1 MKKVLL
7 LLCALFAG
15 VTGAWANVGDVVK
28 ALTEISPQKAYT
40 VNTNGRGSW
49 TIAEGGTELKS
60 SGNGAYGLKEPT
72 DASNPRQQWAF
83 VSYEEATYL
92 YNVGEK
98 KFILKENKKGV
109 ANATHGTPV
118 NLETYTSGQ
127 MAGWGEV
134 YEDFQAG
141 EFYFCA
147 QMGMFD
153 ETTKAYINFG
163 GSMNTTIDGWGPG
176 NTSYDPKC
184 GIDAGNALKI
194 VEAADFD
201 PTAAIAALEN
211 YFHPSATV
219 VYVVSDENGQ
229 VVETSEKIPS
239 IVGETIKELPASMQ
253 REFCSYKVPETT
265 IAAGD
270 NTIKVTVSYTL
281 PFEVSKDYANA
292 KWYFAKIRGS
302 KWLRADESQKD
313 GSGRYLTNGTNEK
326 TDVYQW
332 AFVGNPYSNF
342 VILNKAHE
350 GKVLYLGSQPVMQ
363 AVDDPTADNAAQWA
377 IKSNGDGFNLR
388 NLTGDNLYINDNS
401 SAGNLGT
408 WNNTNAAA
416 DAGGKW
422 NVEEVPAAYV
432 DVTYTVVVDGKE
444 VASALAEQ
452 QGVGMAPKIPES
464 IAREFTSYTYDVEVL
479 TSTTTKVTATATFN
493 LPFEVSKDYANAKWY
508 FAKIRGSK
516 WLRADESQKDG
527 SGRYLTNG
535 TNEKTDV
542 YQWAF
547 VGNPYSNFVIL
558 NKAHE
563 GKVLYLGSQPVMQA
577 VDDPTADNAAQW
589 AIKSNGDGFN
599 LRNLTGDNLYINDN
613 SSAGNLGTWNNANA
627 AADAGGKWNIEAVPD
642 DYASYVEADI
652 KPWFEKAGG
661 YFELK
666 TEVVTANQAKYEA
679 ALQQCS
685 VGTYQE
691 LLAVVQDDN
700 NIRYP
705 ETGYYRLKNFYYPT
719 RYLAY
724 VGSNLTAIED
734 EGLTAASVVRLTRTS
749 EGKYLVSLQ
758 GLSADA
764 PAQSAKVAMSE
775 AGAELLATVAAPGLG
790 AFTNGN
796 RYGALHCDK
805 NYNIV
810 GWEVAANATRWIV
823 EEATEVALALND
835 GENGS
840 YYATFCAPFEAT
852 VNGAKAYTMARNG
865 DYMVATEVEN
875 IAAGMPVLLKSDA
888 AAVKLAL
895 GTGYAAKP
903 SAETGLTGTYVDA
916 SVQGATDYVLGKGS
930 EGVAFYHWEGETL
943 TANHA
948 YVVAEP
954 GVKCF
959 AIDWAGETAIQ
970 GIESEAENQ
979 TIYNIS
985 GQRVQKAVK
994 GLYIV
999 NGKKVMVK

>member
-28 ALTEISPQKAYT
+28 ALTQISPQKAYT

-219 VYVVSDENGQ
+219 VFVVSDENGQ

-239 IVGETIKELPASMQ
+239 IVGETIKELPASMR

-313 GSGRYLTNGTNEK
+313 GSGRYLTNDTNEK

-363 AVDDPTADNAAQWA
+363 AVADPTADNAAQWA
-377 IKSNGDGFNLR
+377 IKANGDGFNLR
-388 NLTGDNLYINDNS
+388 NLTGANLYINDNS
-401 SAGNLGT
+401 
-408 WNNTNAAA
+408 
-416 DAGGKW
+416 
-422 NVEEVPAAYV
+422 NV
-432 DVTYTVVVDGKE
+432 
-444 VASALAEQ
+444 
-452 QGVGMAPKIPES
+452 
-464 IAREFTSYTYDVEVL
+464 
-479 TSTTTKVTATATFN
+479 
-493 LPFEVSKDYANAKWY
+493 
-508 FAKIRGSK
+508 
-516 WLRADESQKDG
+516 
-527 SGRYLTNG
+527 
-535 TNEKTDV
+535 
-542 YQWAF
+542 
-547 VGNPYSNFVIL
+547 
-558 NKAHE
+558 
-563 GKVLYLGSQPVMQA
+563 
-577 VDDPTADNAAQW
+577 
-589 AIKSNGDGFN
+589 
-599 LRNLTGDNLYINDN
+599 
-613 SSAGNLGTWNNANA
+613 GNLGTWNNANA

-875 IAAGMPVLLKSDA
+875 IAAGIPVLLKSDA